1 VIKTFADRGTRR
13 LFEGEAERR
22 FPPGIRKRARL
33 KLAQLHATT
42 KLEFMMLPPSN
53 RFEAMKSNPKGQHSV
68 RINQQWRLCFK
79 WQDGNAFDVEIADY
93 H

>member
-1 VIKTFADRGTRR
+1 MIKTFADRDTQR
-13 LFEGEAERR
+13 LFEGEVERR

-33 KLAQLHATT
+33 KLVQLHAAAN
-42 KLEFMMLPPSN
+42 LEFVMLPPSN
-53 RFEAMKSNPKGQHSV
+53 RLEPLKGDRKGQHSI

>member
-1 VIKTFADRGTRR
+1 MIKTFADRDTGR
-13 LFEGEAERR
+13 LFGGQAAGR
-22 FPPGIRKRARL
+22 FPPDIRKRARL
-33 KLAQLHATT
+33 KLAQLQAASN
-42 KLEFMMLPPSN
+42 LEFMMLPPSN
-53 RFEAMKSNPKGQHSV
+53 RLETLKGDRKGQHSV